1 MARLPRPRRPADPDA
16 PVQAFRQIV
25 ATIMLLAYCVP
36 IIGWTVY
43 GVTQVNPRAWELE
56 NEWVLG
62 TVTSF
67 AENSTGTLNLLRQIL
82 LPLLA
87 ALTASLLVSNTHT
100 RILFGVLVVVSTLA
114 LLSSLIGAFLFAPDH
129 WENAAVNRAFFSD
142 LASSLAVYVMLLVGL
157 KL

>member
-1 MARLPRPRRPADPDA
+1 MSAANPGG
-16 PVQAFRQIV
+16 PVQGFRQIV

-36 IIGWTVY
+36 IIAWTVY
-43 GVTQVNPRAWELE
+43 GAIHLSPLE
-56 NEWVLG
+56 WQLEDDGILG
-62 TVTSF
+62 AVSYF
-67 AENSTGTLNLLRQIL
+67 ADNSTGTLNLLRQIL

-87 ALTASLLVSNTHT
+87 ALTASLLVHNAHT

-114 LLSSLIGAFLFAPDH
+114 LLSALVGTFLFAPDH
-129 WENAAVNRAFFSD
+129 WEKAATNRAFFSD